1 MSNIADYWG
10 ELPPNLNGLQ
20 EWGHGQN
27 IVGGGYTRLMMGK
40 VIGYPH
46 MESHHITSTYNVSLT
61 DMHDDHGG
69 EIVIH
74 NCSQVLPNAGLDYT
88 GVREPLMDGTPVLV
102 LCKDGVF
109 DQGYIIGCIRLSGDY
124 DDYILK
130 GKVPKP
136 FNVSEGWQGE
146 RIANPGPSFPYVVAR
161 PEDYV
166 RITPMDN
173 LVAGFARS
181 EYEQGVKGKGKKRP
195 QPGSIEIRTMGGDVI
210 NYTKNTFAVYADRQ
224 VIILALSGNETK
236 CTALAQ
242 QASYYA
248 ERYQSLKAAVEAAP
262 EKDEKGVMDNWKDS
276 NKPVGYTKDLSQSD
290 RTSLDWGEPMGVKYH
305 LDELY
310 KLAGEYR
317 KASAACNSTSASL
330 SKGIASV
337 EKKAVGNPAI
347 TDPKD
352 KIDPKKVDKMN
363 KAKPKESKTG
373 TPPQGSRAGIE
384 IDEAIQKLGGKAP
397 DAMTIQ
403 KVDPKTGKVS
413 DTWDKDGDKPL
424 PMASTVKLQV
434 VDLAVNSKLPSSI
447 IITKEVLGEGE
458 ESMLGK
464 SYSPEQLVGMAL
476 KDSNNT
482 ATNALIRAMA
492 GEGDNGRPN
501 AAITGLLKEK
511 GYDNTSLGNYL
522 NTPNPSAQ
530 GKNSSTTNDVSRAM
544 GNLMNYDGPMS
555 NVIRQSLEQSDTP
568 FKGPSSAQGGGVRTV
583 DGVPVI
589 YNKIGGT
596 TTAAANSAVIEVDGS
611 KYIVTTGKVGVD
623 GTKPQGDAVSDA
635 SIREAI
641 TQIRGLGT
649 MGGPSNATPV
659 MDLSNL
665 DVKEI

>member
-20 EWGHGQN
+20 EWGNGQN
-27 IVGGGYTRLMMGK
+27 MVGGGYTRLLMGK

-74 NCSQVLPNAGLDYT
+74 NCSQVLPNAGLDYS

-109 DQGYIIGCIRLSGDY
+109 DQGYIIGCVRLSGDY
-124 DDYILK
+124 DEFILR

-146 RIANPGPSFPYVVAR
+146 RVANPGPSFPYVIAR

-166 RITPMDN
+166 RTTPMDN

-181 EYEQGVKGKGKKRP
+181 EYEQGAKGKAKKRP
-195 QPGSIEIRTMGGDVI
+195 QPGSIEIRTMGGDVV
-210 NYTKNTFAVYADRQ
+210 NYCKNTFAVYADRQ
-224 VIILALSGNETK
+224 VVILALSGNETK

-248 ERYQSLKAAVEAAP
+248 ERYEALKAAVEAAP
-262 EKDEKGVMDNWKDS
+262 NKDEKGVMDNWDVS
-276 NKPVGYTKDLSQSD
+276 AKPVGYTKDLKQLD
-290 RTSLDWGEPMGVKYH
+290 RTSLDWGEPMGVDYH
-305 LDELY
+305 LAELY
-310 KLAGEYR
+310 KLAQQYR
-317 KASAACNSTSASL
+317 KASAACNSSSAAL
-330 SKGIASV
+330 SKGIANT
-337 EKKAVGNPAI
+337 EKKAVGAPAI
-347 TDPKD
+347 TNPKD
-352 KIDPKKVDKMN
+352 KIDPQKVKLN

-373 TPPQGSRAGIE
+373 TPPQSSRAGIE
-384 IDEAIQKLGGKAP
+384 VDEVLQKLGDKAP

-403 KVDPKTGKVS
+403 KVDPKTGKPS
-413 DTWDKDGDKPL
+413 GDSWSEGGDKPL

-434 VDLAVNSKLPSSI
+434 VDLATQAKLPTSI
-447 IITKEVLGEGE
+447 TITQEVLGEGE

-464 SYSPEQLVGMAL
+464 SYSAEQLVGMAL

-492 GEGDNGRPN
+492 GEGGSGVPN
-501 AAITGLLKEK
+501 VAIGDLLKAG
-511 GYDNTSLGNYL
+511 GYGNTTLANYL
-522 NTPNPSAQ
+522 STIVVGAQ
-530 GKNSSTTNDVSRAM
+530 GRNSSTTNDVTRAM
-544 GNLMNYDGPMS
+544 GNLMGYEGPMRGT
-555 NVIRQSLEQSDTP
+555 ILESLGKSTTP
-568 FKGPSSAQGGGVRTV
+568 FEGGRVV
-583 DGVPVI
+583 DGIPVI

-596 TTAAANSAVIEVDGS
+596 STSASNSAVIEVDGN
-611 KYIVTTGKVGVD
+611 KYIVTTGKVGVN
-623 GTKPQGDAVSDA
+623 GTTAVGDAVSDA

-641 TQIRGLGT
+641 TQIRGLST
-649 MGGPSNATPV
+649 MGGPSNATPILN
-659 MDLSNL
+659 LSNSA
-665 DVKEI
+665 VKEI

>member
-27 IVGGGYTRLMMGK
+27 MVGGGYTRLMMGK
-40 VIGYPH
+40 VVGYPH
-46 MESHHITSTYNVSLT
+46 MEAHHITSTYNVSLI

-109 DQGYIIGCIRLSGDY
+109 DQGYIIGCVRLSGDY
-124 DDYILK
+124 DDFILK

-136 FNVSEGWQGE
+136 FSVGEGWQGE
-146 RIANPGPSFPYVVAR
+146 RTANPGPSFPYVVAR

-173 LVAGFARS
+173 LVNGFGRS
-181 EYEQGVKGKGKKRP
+181 EYEQGLKGKGKKRP

-248 ERYQSLKAAVEAAP
+248 ERYEALKAAVEAAP
-262 EKDEKGVMDNWKDS
+262 NKDEKRVMDNWSDS
-276 NKPVGYTKDLSQSD
+276 SKPVGYTKDLSQSD

-317 KASAACNSTSASL
+317 KASAACNSESASL
-330 SKGIASV
+330 SKGIAGV
-337 EKKAVGNPAI
+337 EKSTTPADKAD
-347 TDPKD
+347 TDKAPS
-352 KIDPKKVDKMN
+352 VN
-363 KAKPKESKTG
+363 TAKPKESKTG
-373 TPPQGSRAGIE
+373 TPPQSSRAGIE
-384 IDEAIQKLGGKAP
+384 VDEILEKLGNKAP

-403 KVDPKTGKVS
+403 KVTTDSKTGEKVVS
-413 DTWDKDGDKPL
+413 DSWDANGDKVL
-424 PMASTVKLQV
+424 PMASTIKLQV
-434 VDLAVNSKLPSSI
+434 VDLAINSKLPNSI
-447 IITKEVLGEGE
+447 TITQEVLGEGE
-458 ESMLGK
+458 EGMLGK
-464 SYSPEQLVGMAL
+464 SYTPQQLVEMAL

-482 ATNALIRAMA
+482 ATNALVRAMA
-492 GEGDNGRPN
+492 GDGGNGVPN
-501 AAITGLLKEK
+501 ASIGNLLKAR
-511 GYDNTSLGNYL
+511 GYEDTTLANYL
-522 NTPNPSAQ
+522 STTVTSAQ

-544 GNLMNYDGPMS
+544 ANIMNYTGPMKVVVQES
-555 NVIRQSLEQSDTP
+555 LNQSITP
-568 FKGPSSAQGGGVRTV
+568 FSGGRTV
-583 DGVPVI
+583 DGVEVT
-589 YNKIGGT
+589 YNST
-596 TTAAANSAVIEVDGS
+596 VAANSAVIEVDGS
-611 KYIVTTGKVGVD
+611 QYIVTTTKSGVD
-623 GTKPQGDAVSDA
+623 GTQPQGDAVSDA
-635 SIREAI
+635 SIRAAI
-641 TQIRGLGT
+641 GQIRGLGT
-649 MGGPSNATPV
+649 MGGPSNATPIIN
-659 MDLSNL
+659 LSNL
-665 DVKEI
+665 EVKEI